1 MTLWEAVVLFLLLS
15 MLFMVAIDATG
26 RALGFFQPRHIPRC
40 ERGPKS
46 AAKQACDV
54 HRGG

>member
-1 MTLWEAVVLFLLLS
+1 MTLWETVVLLLLIV
-15 MLFMVAIDATG
+15 LCLVAIDATG
-26 RALGFFQPRHIPRC
+26 RALGFFRPRHIPRC

-46 AAKQACDV
+46 ARIACDV

>member
-1 MTLWEAVVLFLLLS
+1 MTLGEAVVLLLLLT

-26 RALGFFQPRHIPRC
+26 RALGCFRPRHIPRC
-40 ERGPKS
+40 ERGSKS